1 MSYQVA
7 QTPGAG
13 QGDMGKGYGRGGLAL
28 VFEGDDALV
37 YDPTTLALSQPLM
50 EASQGESNSSVQE
63 ADYAQDHSFS

>member
-13 QGDMGKGYGRGGLAL
+13 QGDVGMGYGRGGLAL

-63 ADYAQDHSFS
+63 VD